1 MKIVGLDLGDR
12 WVGIALSDGLQMT
25 CRPYKTATISTI
37 VAELQTLLT
46 TERIERI
53 VFGLPR
59 TMRGT
64 ESEQTLKV
72 RSQAEQLIATLTTN
86 LKRDVPYTF
95 GDERLTSQWA
105 QNVRIEKNAKKQKS
119 GPSLEH
125 AVAAAFVLQNY
136 LDSKAF
142 HTPAHQED
150 SP

>member
-12 WVGIALSDGLQMT
+12 WVGIALSDALQMT
-25 CRPYKTATISTI
+25 CRPYKTATIATI
-37 VAELQTLLT
+37 VTELQTLLT
-46 TERIERI
+46 TERVERI

-72 RSQAEQLIATLTTN
+72 RSQAEQLIATLSAN
-86 LKRDVPYTF
+86 LKREIPYSF

-105 QNVRIEKNAKKQKS
+105 QNVRIEKNVKKQKS

-142 HTPAHQED
+142 QASRNQED